1 MNIICINSRDELN
14 LVDLDKIACVQANGN
29 YSNIMYIEGQKLMIS
44 IGLSQ
49 FEQIINKAAEKTA
62 DGSGTNPFVRLGRSV
77 IINKRYL
84 TQISMTKQKLLLSDR
99 GKHAYQLIV
108 PRQTLKAFKDT
119 IRAQYGS

>member
-14 LVDLDKIACVQANGN
+14 LVDLDKIACIQANGN
-29 YSNIMYIEGQKLMIS
+29 YSNLMYIEGQKLMIS

-49 FEQIINKAAEKTA
+49 FEQIINRAAGDPA
-62 DGSGTNPFVRLGRSV
+62 DENSGNTFVRLGRSV

-84 TQISMTKQKLLLSDR
+84 TQISMVKQKLLLSDR

-108 PRQTLKAFKDT
+108 PKQTLKAFKDL

>member
-14 LVDLDKIACVQANGN
+14 LIDLDKIACIQANGN
-29 YSNIMYIEGQKLMIS
+29 YSNLMYIEGQKLMIS

-49 FEQIINKAAEKTA
+49 FEQIINRAAGDSANE
-62 DGSGTNPFVRLGRSV
+62 SGGNPFVRLGRSV

-84 TQISMTKQKLLLSDR
+84 TQISMVKQKLLLSDR

-108 PRQTLKAFKDT
+108 PKQTLKAFKDL

>member
-14 LVDLDKIACVQANGN
+14 LIDLDKIACIQANGN
-29 YSNIMYIEGQKLMIS
+29 YSNLMYIEGQKLMIS

-49 FEQIINKAAEKTA
+49 FEQIINRAVGDSANE
-62 DGSGTNPFVRLGRSV
+62 SGGNPFVRLGRSV

-84 TQISMTKQKLLLSDR
+84 TQISMVKQKLLLSDR

-108 PRQTLKAFKDT
+108 PKQTLKAFKDL